1 MQMTRAAS
9 CEVEEEEQTSRI
21 RHMQSLYIKDGY
33 SSYDHTAASTVSTVS
48 TISILVAERPGCDDI
63 VHRAHWLLT
72 CGESWVSGLMS
83 QLIKSD

>member
-1 MQMTRAAS
+1 MQMTRTAS
-9 CEVEEEEQTSRI
+9 CEVEEEEEQMSRI

-33 SSYDHTAASTVSTVS
+33 SSYDHTAASTIS

-72 CGESWVSGLMS
+72 CGES
-83 QLIKSD
+83 